1 MVQWFRLQGLTAG
14 AWVRSLVGE
23 LRFPKL
29 DGTPPRPKK
38 KEEKASAKRTPVSPE
53 DKMMEP

>member
-1 MVQWFRLQGLTAG
+1 MVPWFRLQGLTAG

-29 DGTPPRPKK
+29 DGTPPPKK
-38 KEEKASAKRTPVSPE
+38 KEEQASVKRTSVSPE
-53 DKMMEP
+53 DKMTKP